1 MCEAAIGALL
11 AKRRYDVSILPE
23 LEAHI
28 DSAAYDLEVGLAAL
42 KLYQFHPDALKV
54 PTVAK
59 VLIKALMR
67 AMALTNFS
75 PGMGNVPAA
84 GLDDGK
90 LCLALN
96 DIFGSTRLFGSGVF
110 SLAANLLCDVMNHE
124 PTSYWK
130 LEKHGT
136 PEAFIAAWEKPKEHA
151 PLPSADALACLPVTL
166 GALSLSA
173 EGLERVKKSKAL
185 DALVDAFT
193 TRTYAKLLQ
202 GETASTIGGNLDE
215 LLRHV
220 PSLQDMGV
228 DLAVDVLRRLVE
240 LGGGVVET

>member
-1 MCEAAIGALL
+1 MDYA
-11 AKRRYDVSILPE
+11 
-23 LEAHI
+23 
-28 DSAAYDLEVGLAAL
+28 SAAAAAFRELGGLDLVVDRLSQETR
-42 KLYQFHPDALKV
+42 DALDEFELTHKERETEEKEKGSV
-54 PTVAK
+54 HLVSSQRR

-151 PLPSADALACLPVTL
+151 PLPSADALAVP
-166 GALSLSA
+166 ARSPSA
-173 EGLERVKKSKAL
+173 RSRSPRRVWN
-185 DALVDAFT
+185 
-193 TRTYAKLLQ
+193 
-202 GETASTIGGNLDE
+202 G
-215 LLRHV
+215 
-220 PSLQDMGV
+220 
-228 DLAVDVLRRLVE
+228 
-240 LGGGVVET
+240 